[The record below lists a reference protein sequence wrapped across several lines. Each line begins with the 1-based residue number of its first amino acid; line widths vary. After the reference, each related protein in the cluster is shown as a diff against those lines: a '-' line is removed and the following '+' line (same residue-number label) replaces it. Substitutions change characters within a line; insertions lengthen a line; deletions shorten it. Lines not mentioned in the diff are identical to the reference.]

1 MHTWMIPLVAGLAL
15 CTGAA
20 QAQVQK
26 MQPHNDKA
34 ALCEKAAA
42 GKKGDARKAF
52 LNSCMSAQ
60 SVSTHSVASRTDAR
74 PMTAY
79 GGCEHGSKAEDL

>member
-1 MHTWMIPLVAGLAL
+1 MHTWLIPMVAGLAL
-15 CTGAA
+15 FTGAA
-20 QAQVQK
+20 QAQAQK
-26 MQPHNDKA
+26 MQPQQSKA
-34 ALCEKAAA
+34 ALCEKAAV
-42 GKKGDARKAF
+42 GKKVDERKAF

-60 SVSTHSVASRTDAR
+60 SVSTQSVASRTDAR